1 MKKITKV
8 LGLLV
13 VAAMLF
19 VGCSPS
25 TGNNNGNGGNNG
37 NDGNDG
43 NDGKDS
49 VVDFDTA
56 LFDENSLT
64 EDVDAIELSDGTWNY
79 RKISEYNVTECS
91 PNAEP
96 IINTW
101 TEKTQL
107 EFSYKNGKF
116 DDSDEGILNFWFY
129 YCRPLPEDAD
139 EVLIT
144 KLKNL
149 GYTIEGNNY
158 SISKQYDK
166 EQLVRLSEDA
176 FASMTNDPSE
186 YEFLVR
192 YNPDTKAFDRYI
204 DIIMDVSGSGDFDS
218 ITDKFKTN
226 ADKTQYYWNP
236 HDKEAL
242 DKCFL
247 VKK

>member
-25 TGNNNGNGGNNG
+25 TGNNNDNGGNN
-37 NDGNDG
+37 G

-79 RKISEYNVTECS
+79 RRIDDYYDWDNRIVKY
-91 PNAEP
+91 
-96 IINTW
+96 
-101 TEKTQL
+101 QL
-107 EFSYKNGKF
+107 NFSYKNGQIDK
-116 DDSDEGILNFWFY
+116 SNEGIYNFSITISGD
-129 YCRPLPEDAD
+129 LPNDAD
-139 EVLIT
+139 EEFKT

-149 GYTIEGNNY
+149 GCVIEGNNY

-166 EQLVRLSEDA
+166 AQLATLNQDNSIFYSSTSYEDELYGYYVDLVAEDNLIRLWS
-176 FASMTNDPSE
+176 
-186 YEFLVR
+186 
-192 YNPDTKAFDRYI
+192 
-204 DIIMDVSGSGDFDS
+204 DVESNHYSS

-236 HDKEAL
+236 HDKEAS
-242 DKCFL
+242 DSCFL

>member
-25 TGNNNGNGGNNG
+25 TGNNNGNGG
-37 NDGNDG
+37 
-43 NDGKDS
+43 KDS
-49 VVDFDTA
+49 VDDGVNDSSSKTVDFDTP

-79 RKISEYNVTECS
+79 RRIDDYYDWDNRIVKY
-91 PNAEP
+91 
-96 IINTW
+96 
-101 TEKTQL
+101 QL
-107 EFSYKNGKF
+107 NFSYKNGQI
-116 DDSDEGILNFWFY
+116 DNSNEGIYNFSITISGD
-129 YCRPLPEDAD
+129 LPNDAD
-139 EVLIT
+139 EEFKT

-149 GYTIEGNNY
+149 GCVIEGNSY

-166 EQLVRLSEDA
+166 AQLATLSQDNYIFHSSTSYEDELYNYYVDLIA
-176 FASMTNDPSE
+176 EDNLICLRNDVKYS
-186 YEFLVR
+186 
-192 YNPDTKAFDRYI
+192 
-204 DIIMDVSGSGDFDS
+204 DFDS
-218 ITDKFKTN
+218 ITDSFKTN

-236 HDKEAL
+236 HDKEAS
-242 DKCFL
+242 DSCFL

>member
-25 TGNNNGNGGNNG
+25 TGNNNDNGGNN
-37 NDGNDG
+37 G

-79 RKISEYNVTECS
+79 RRIDDYYDWDNRIVKY
-91 PNAEP
+91 
-96 IINTW
+96 
-101 TEKTQL
+101 QL
-107 EFSYKNGKF
+107 NFSYKNGQIDK
-116 DDSDEGILNFWFY
+116 SNEGIYNFSITISGD
-129 YCRPLPEDAD
+129 LPNDAD
-139 EVLIT
+139 EEFKT

-149 GYTIEGNNY
+149 GCVIEGNNY

-166 EQLVRLSEDA
+166 AQLATLNQDNYIFHSSTSYDDDLYDYYVDFTAEEKLRRL
-176 FASMTNDPSE
+176 
-186 YEFLVR
+186 L
-192 YNPDTKAFDRYI
+192 
-204 DIIMDVSGSGDFDS
+204 SGVESNYYSS

-236 HDKEAL
+236 HDKEAS
-242 DKCFL
+242 DSCFL

>member
-37 NDGNDG
+37 NDG
-43 NDGKDS
+43 KDS

-79 RKISEYNVTECS
+79 RRIDDYYDWDNRIVKY
-91 PNAEP
+91 
-96 IINTW
+96 
-101 TEKTQL
+101 QL
-107 EFSYKNGKF
+107 NFSYKNGQIDK
-116 DDSDEGILNFWFY
+116 SNEGIYNFSITISGD
-129 YCRPLPEDAD
+129 LPNDAD
-139 EVLIT
+139 EEFKT

-149 GYTIEGNNY
+149 GCVIEGNNY

-166 EQLVRLSEDA
+166 AQLATLSQDNYIFHSSTSYEDELYDYYVDLIAEEKLYRLLRGEESI
-176 FASMTNDPSE
+176 
-186 YEFLVR
+186 YYR
-192 YNPDTKAFDRYI
+192 
-204 DIIMDVSGSGDFDS
+204 S

-226 ADKTQYYWNP
+226 ADKTQYYWNAP
-236 HDKEAL
+236 DKEAS
-242 DKCFL
+242 DSCFL

>member
-25 TGNNNGNGGNNG
+25 TGNNNDNGGNN
-37 NDGNDG
+37 GNDG

-79 RKISEYNVTECS
+79 RRIDDYYDWDNRIVKY
-91 PNAEP
+91 
-96 IINTW
+96 
-101 TEKTQL
+101 QL
-107 EFSYKNGKF
+107 NFSYKNGQIDK
-116 DDSDEGILNFWFY
+116 SNEGIYNFSITISGD
-129 YCRPLPEDAD
+129 LPNDAD
-139 EVLIT
+139 EEFKT

-149 GYTIEGNNY
+149 GCVIEGNNY

-166 EQLVRLSEDA
+166 AQLATLNQDNYIFRSSTSYDDDLYDYYVDFTAEEKLRRL
-176 FASMTNDPSE
+176 
-186 YEFLVR
+186 L
-192 YNPDTKAFDRYI
+192 
-204 DIIMDVSGSGDFDS
+204 SGVESNHYSS

-236 HDKEAL
+236 HDKEAS
-242 DKCFL
+242 DSCFL

>member
-25 TGNNNGNGGNNG
+25 TGNNNDNGGNN
-37 NDGNDG
+37 G

-79 RKISEYNVTECS
+79 RRIDDYYDWEDRIVKY
-91 PNAEP
+91 
-96 IINTW
+96 
-101 TEKTQL
+101 QL
-107 EFSYKNGKF
+107 NFSYKNGQIDKT
-116 DDSDEGILNFWFY
+116 DKGIYNFSITISGT
-129 YCRPLPEDAD
+129 LPNDTSE
-139 EVLIT
+139 ELKT
-144 KLKNL
+144 KLKKL
-149 GYTIEGNNY
+149 GWLIEENNY
-158 SISKQYDK
+158 SISKYYDK
-166 EQLVRLSEDA
+166 AQLATLKQDNYIFHSSTSYED
-176 FASMTNDPSE
+176 E
-186 YEFLVR
+186 L
-192 YNPDTKAFDRYI
+192 YNYYVDFTAEDSLRSLLW
-204 DIIMDVSGSGDFDS
+204 DVEDSDFDS

-226 ADKTQYYWNP
+226 ADKTQYYWKP
-236 HDKEAL
+236 HDKEAS
-242 DKCFL
+242 DSCFL

>member
-25 TGNNNGNGGNNG
+25 TGNNNDNGGNN
-37 NDGNDG
+37 
-43 NDGKDS
+43 GKDS

-79 RKISEYNVTECS
+79 RRIDDYYDWEDRIVKY
-91 PNAEP
+91 
-96 IINTW
+96 
-101 TEKTQL
+101 QL
-107 EFSYKNGKF
+107 NFSYKNGQIDKT
-116 DDSDEGILNFWFY
+116 DKGIYNFSITISGT
-129 YCRPLPEDAD
+129 LPNDTSE
-139 EVLIT
+139 ELKT
-144 KLKNL
+144 KLKKL
-149 GYTIEGNNY
+149 GWLIEENNY
-158 SISKQYDK
+158 SISKYYDK
-166 EQLVRLSEDA
+166 AQLATLNQDNYIFHSSTSYDEDLYNYYVDFTAEDSLRRLLWDV
-176 FASMTNDPSE
+176 E
-186 YEFLVR
+186 Y
-192 YNPDTKAFDRYI
+192 
-204 DIIMDVSGSGDFDS
+204 SDFDS

-236 HDKEAL
+236 HDKEAS
-242 DKCFL
+242 DSCFL